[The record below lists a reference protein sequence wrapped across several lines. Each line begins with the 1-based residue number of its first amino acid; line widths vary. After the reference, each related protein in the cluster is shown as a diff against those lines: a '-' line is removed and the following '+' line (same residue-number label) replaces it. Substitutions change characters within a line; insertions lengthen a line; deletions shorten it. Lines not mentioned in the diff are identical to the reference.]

1 VATDELL
8 IPEGSVLLHIGP
20 QKTGSTGIQQA
31 MHQARAELADQGV
44 LYPGPMFR
52 PAEGGWAV
60 MGINAAVG
68 RPAPR
73 IELWDQLARDVA
85 ETSLPRVC
93 VSDEDFARADDAAV
107 ERIVSSL
114 GGDAVHLVYVARR
127 IDRLLPSQWQ
137 ERVKARLTL
146 SYPEFLDQMVSET
159 AKSWEWHRTWDPQTV
174 GDVVDRW
181 AKHVDRSKVTVIVSS
196 DTDREVIPRA
206 FERLLGL
213 TEGLLVPPDQGS
225 NRSLGFA
232 EAEAVRHVNKVFAEQ
247 EWSPEAYWRVVQAG
261 IVKKLKNS
269 PRTDDPSAIPGMPA
283 SAFGRVAD
291 WADQQAAAIKAAG
304 VRVVGD
310 PDSLRIRDIVSPVE
324 ESGTVDAVSLDLF
337 ANVVEGAI
345 AGGFDLQERTVR
357 KRMALKR
364 AARKRPVARD
374 LSELTGRELAGLLR
388 RRLTSRLRPRDRRT
402 PPTGG

>member
-8 IPEGSVLLHIGP
+8 IPEGGVLLHIGP

-31 MHQARAELADQGV
+31 MHQARADLAEQGV
-44 LYPGPMFR
+44 LYPGPKFR

-107 ERIVSSL
+107 DRIVSSL
-114 GGDAVHLVYVARR
+114 GGEAVHLVYVARR

-159 AKSWEWHRTWDPQTV
+159 ARSWEWHRTWDPQTV
-174 GDVVDRW
+174 GDVIDRW
-181 AKHVDRSKVTVIVSS
+181 ARHVDRSKITVIVSS

-213 TEGLLVPPDQGS
+213 TEGLLVPPDQKS

-232 EAEAVRHVNKVFAEQ
+232 EAEAVRRVNKVFAEQ

-261 IVKKLKNS
+261 IAKKLKNS
-269 PRTDDPSAIPGMPA
+269 PRTDDPSAIPGLPA
-283 SAFGRVAD
+283 SAFGRVAEL
-291 WADQQAAAIKAAG
+291 ADQQAEAIKSAG
-304 VRVVGD
+304 VHVVGD
-310 PDSLRIRDIVSPVE
+310 PESLRIRDIVAPVE
-324 ESGTVDAVSLDLF
+324 ECGTVDTVSIELL

-345 AGGFDLQERTVR
+345 AGGFDLQKRTVR
-357 KRMALKR
+357 KRMAQRR
-364 AARKRPVARD
+364 AAQKRPATRD
-374 LSELTGRELAGLLR
+374 LSELTSRELAGLLR
-388 RRLTSRLRPRDRRT
+388 RRVTSRLRPPDRPRR
-402 PPTGG
+402 PTEG